1 MTLSPKT
8 QLVLTWSVMLVT
20 IIGTIGAM
28 TLYWLPRLTS
38 AHSSLHA
45 NEAAIAAIQR
55 QQDNLTGLSQQLAE
69 RTTEQERLNKEMW
82 GFLQEDAFFERWD
95 TLGAANKTTVKLE
108 SISDASPAP
117 NPIEREVVLLVTGT
131 LPNILQSLDEIAAIS
146 PIVVV
151 REVRFDAGSTP
162 TEAIA
167 RITAVTLWYDDSHL

>member
-8 QLVLTWSVMLVT
+8 QLVLTWSIMLVT
-20 IIGTIGAM
+20 IVGTIGAM
-28 TLYWLPRLTS
+28 TLYWLPRLTT

-69 RTTEQERLNKEMW
+69 RTTEQGRLNKEMW

-95 TLGAANKTTVKLE
+95 TLGSASKTTIKLE

-117 NPIEREVVLLVTGT
+117 NPIEREVILLVTGT

-151 REVRFDAGSTP
+151 REIRFDAGTTP
-162 TEAIA
+162 TESIA